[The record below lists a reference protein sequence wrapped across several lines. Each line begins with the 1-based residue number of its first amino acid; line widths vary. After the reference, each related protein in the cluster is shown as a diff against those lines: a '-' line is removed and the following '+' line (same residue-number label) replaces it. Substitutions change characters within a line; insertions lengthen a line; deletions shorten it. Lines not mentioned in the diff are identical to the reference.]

1 LLLKKHIY
9 KRVKT
14 DNESYQHNNFIEKI
28 MNSYPS
34 TTLKNCLLCKKE
46 LKGRTDKKFC
56 NDYCRNAYNNQLKST
71 SNNVV
76 RTVNN
81 CLGKNHRIL
90 ESIFPKKEKM
100 IKVRKEKLIE
110 LGYYF
115 KYTTQVHKN
124 RTGSLYYYCYEFGY
138 LPIEN
143 EWFVIFK
150 KEL

>member
-1 LLLKKHIY
+1 MLLKKHIY

-14 DNESYQHNNFIEKI
+14 DNLFDYQINFNIKN
-28 MNSYPS
+28 MNTYP
-34 TTLKNCLLCKKE
+34 TPTCKNCLLCDKE

-71 SNNVV
+71 SSNLV

-90 ESIFPKKEKM
+90 ESIFPEDEKI

-110 LGYYF
+110 LGYHF
-115 KYTTQVHKN
+115 KYTTQVQKN
-124 RTGSLYYYCYEFGY
+124 RTGSLYYYCYEYGY
-138 LPIEN
+138 LPVEQ

-150 KEL
+150 KDK